1 MSEALQVPV
10 RLSRAISEDPVS
22 ERLSEIIRQVG
33 LNGKI
38 PSERDLTKLLQVS
51 RTAIRDRL
59 QTLMS
64 VGVLQRVP
72 GSGTYVRQ
80 LSPVGLGFSIS
91 LGLSLSQMSLE
102 SLTSVR
108 QALERQAAI
117 EAVTDADPVLVAYMG
132 EALRTIKRAGD
143 GDEVDEVDEADFGF
157 HVTLLRAARNP
168 ALSFFAEALADVLRE
183 AQHHGRAEMRR
194 LPGDRDTMVD
204 IHRVIYDAVLAGDPV
219 RAAAAVDYHFAR
231 FQELTGHAVGRPV
244 QPK

>member
-1 MSEALQVPV
+1 VSEALQVPV

-117 EAVTDADPVLVAYMG
+117 EAATDADPVLVAYMG

-143 GDEVDEVDEADFGF
+143 GVEVDEADFGF

-168 ALSFFAEALADVLRE
+168 ALSFFAEALADVVRE

>member
-1 MSEALQVPV
+1 VSEALQVPV

-117 EAVTDADPVLVAYMG
+117 EAATDADPVLVAYMG

-143 GDEVDEVDEADFGF
+143 GVEVDEADFG
-157 HVTLLRAARNP
+157 
-168 ALSFFAEALADVLRE
+168 FFAEALADVLRE

>member
-1 MSEALQVPV
+1 MSESRQVPV

-64 VGVLQRVP
+64 VGVLQRLP

-91 LGLSLSQMSLE
+91 LGLSLAQMSLE

-108 QALERQAAI
+108 HALERQAAI
-117 EAVTDADPVLVAYMG
+117 EAATDADPVLVAYMG
-132 EALRTIKRAGD
+132 QALRTIERASD
-143 GDEVDEVDEADFGF
+143 GDAVDEADFGF

-183 AQHHGRAEMRR
+183 AQVNGRAEMRR
-194 LPGDRDTMVD
+194 LPGDQETMVD

-219 RAAAAVDYHFAR
+219 RAAAAVDYHFDR
-231 FQELTGHAVGRPV
+231 FEELTGHAVGRAV

>member
-1 MSEALQVPV
+1 M
-10 RLSRAISEDPVS
+10 S
-22 ERLSEIIRQVG
+22 ERLSGIIREVG
-33 LNGKI
+33 LNSKI
-38 PSERDLTKLLQVS
+38 PSERDLSRLLQVS

-117 EAVTDADPVLVAYMG
+117 EAATDADPVLVAHMA
-132 EALRTIKRAGD
+132 EALRTIERAPD
-143 GDEVDEVDEADFGF
+143 DEAVDEADFEF
-157 HVTLLRAARNP
+157 HVTLMRAARNP
-168 ALSFFAEALADVLRE
+168 ALSFFAEALVDVLRE
-183 AQHHGRAEMRR
+183 AQRNGRAEMRR
-194 LPGDRDTMVD
+194 IDGDHSTMID
-204 IHRVIYDAVLAGDPV
+204 IHRVIYDAVVACDPQA
-219 RAAAAVDYHFAR
+219 AAAAVDYHFAR
-231 FQELTGHAVGRPV
+231 FYQLTGHAVGRPV

>member
-117 EAVTDADPVLVAYMG
+117 EAATDADPVLVAYMG